1 MKMFEQTGE
10 FQPDSLIASPDFP
23 ILTSGIGLK
32 AGYGLLKRGSLIV
45 KGADK
50 AGYIAG
56 AKAADATK
64 QSASDSD
71 IAGMEADETGQNV
84 PDSNIAGVEAE
95 ETAQKVFG
103 ILTDD
108 VETGE
113 DASGSN
119 IPATVYQTGV
129 FNRAAVFVS
138 GEDIELETYEDAMR
152 EAGMFLRSVQEAE

>member
-10 FQPDSLIASPDFP
+10 FQPDSLIVSCDFP
-23 ILTSGIGLK
+23 ILTGGIGLK

-56 AKAADATK
+56 A
-64 QSASDSD
+64 Q
-71 IAGMEADETGQNV
+71 
-84 PDSNIAGVEAE
+84 AE
-95 ETAQKVFG
+95 ETAQNVFG

-108 VETGE
+108 VDTRESE
-113 DASGSN
+113 SDSN

-129 FNRAAVFVS
+129 FNRAAVIVS
-138 GEDIELETYEDAMR
+138 GEDTALETYEDAMR
-152 EAGMFLRSVQEAE
+152 DAGMFLRSVQDAE